1 MCRLFRLDRLSIT
14 NLLWCFPVSRFPVR
28 VFNSLW
34 ELLPTDFFCL
44 LHQHTAGST
53 SELNL
58 TKFSY
63 EYPVVKLHFAGWS
76 LANTFCS
83 GNIWWSKRHKITI
96 CNKNGV
102 YGFYFASCMN
112 IIFNELRGCASNT
125 IRREWVGLYWVMTQA
140 FWLATLKTDGPI
152 TGNITI
158 LLGHAI
164 FASSEY
170 CYDGYRRIARSI
182 SSKSIYA
189 LNLACKLLLWLFSYL
204 LCRATL
210 HLSLVV
216 WQDVLHLFLV
226 KTWQVLYL
234 IVFLHIHNHKSVTIM
249 KNPRNIT

>member
-1 MCRLFRLDRLSIT
+1 MACMDFIL
-14 NLLWCFPVSRFPVR
+14 R
-28 VFNSLW
+28 VVWTSYLTSCAAA
-34 ELLPTDFFCL
+34 PAIQSD
-44 LHQHTAGST
+44 G
-53 SELNL
+53 SEL
-58 TKFSY
+58 
-63 EYPVVKLHFAGWS
+63 A
-76 LANTFCS
+76 
-83 GNIWWSKRHKITI
+83 
-96 CNKNGV
+96 
-102 YGFYFASCMN
+102 
-112 IIFNELRGCASNT
+112 
-125 IRREWVGLYWVMTQA
+125 YWVMTQA